1 MGTLVGEQS
10 GGPGK
15 DRQRST
21 RRVVTGL
28 FRIKKGTRMS
38 DSQHEQTQTW
48 PDSLIDLLLCQEKV
62 VGKLHDLAKYQG
74 QLIESKSTDPLLGL
88 LSQRQKLIDEFTLM
102 QGELTRLTEGREDQL
117 RDLDSP
123 TRERI
128 QSLIDE
134 VGAILN
140 RVMAKDD
147 RDRRTLEAVKGKV
160 QEELATTGAAQK
172 ARSAYR
178 STSIVGSQFS
188 DQQG

>member
-1 MGTLVGEQS
+1 MGTLVGKQP
-10 GGPGK
+10 GGAEK

-21 RRVVTGL
+21 RGVMTGL
-28 FRIKKGTRMS
+28 FRFEKGTRMS
-38 DSQHEQTQTW
+38 ESPLKQTLTW
-48 PDSLIDLLLCQEKV
+48 PDSLIELLLRQEKV
-62 VGKLHDLAKYQG
+62 VGKLLGLAKYQG

-102 QGELTRLTEGREDQL
+102 QGELTRLTEGREEQL
-117 RDLDSP
+117 RDLDSQ

-134 VGAILN
+134 IGDTLN

-147 RDRRTLEAVKGKV
+147 EDRRTLEGVKGQV
-160 QEELATTGAAQK
+160 QEELASTGAVQK

-178 STSIVGSQFS
+178 GSSVAESQFA

>member
-1 MGTLVGEQS
+1 
-10 GGPGK
+10 
-15 DRQRST
+15 
-21 RRVVTGL
+21 
-28 FRIKKGTRMS
+28 MS
-38 DSQHEQTQTW
+38 DSPHEQTQTW
-48 PDSLIDLLLCQEKV
+48 PDSLIELLLRQEKV
-62 VGKLHDLAKYQG
+62 VGKLLDLAKYQG

-102 QGELTRLTEGREDQL
+102 QGDLTRLTVDREDQL
-117 RDLDSP
+117 RDLDSR

-134 VGAILN
+134 VGATLN

-160 QEELATTGAAQK
+160 QEELAATGVAQK
-172 ARSAYR
+172 ARSAYH
-178 STSIVGSQFS
+178 GAGLAESQFS

>member
-1 MGTLVGEQS
+1 
-10 GGPGK
+10 
-15 DRQRST
+15 
-21 RRVVTGL
+21 
-28 FRIKKGTRMS
+28 MS

-102 QGELTRLTEGREDQL
+102 QGELTRLTEGREEQL
-117 RDLDSP
+117 RDLDSQ

-134 VGAILN
+134 IGDTLN

-147 RDRRTLEAVKGKV
+147 EDRRTLEGVKGQV
-160 QEELATTGAAQK
+160 QEELASTGAVQK

-178 STSIVGSQFS
+178 GSSVAESQFA